1 VTDGGICGDSYPIGE
16 TGAWRCVTVIEE
28 NGEFARLGIDTFD
41 RIEANLD
48 AEGDKG
54 AKRS

>member
-16 TGAWRCVTVIEE
+16 TGAWRHVTVIVE

-54 AKRS
+54 AERS